1 MADGAVHHILLR
13 HGDASHTHHTH
24 WSWRMTTG
32 SVTGMLTATQTH
44 THTQLAGMVGSVR
57 RDPGKRKIVS
67 FSCKFKYD
75 LNLLSFLKIDGGS
88 F

>member
-44 THTQLAGMVGSVR
+44 TAGR
-57 RDPGKRKIVS
+57 
-67 FSCKFKYD
+67 
-75 LNLLSFLKIDGGS
+75 DGGISEEGPWKREIS
-88 F
+88 FI